1 MLNES
6 LERLSKIGSPQS
18 IAFVAR
24 WLSEDV
30 TSVNTLKSYANST
43 AGIKIS
49 EVEPILLL
57 LESMDLIKIIDNSY
71 IDGAAALKSKYNQG
85 EERFQDWFID
95 KFIEFALD
103 NAIIDIDSI
112 TYSIDH
118 NAFILSATTIKPRQH
133 ACYRNIL
140 ISYDVITLLS
150 DAKYLVNYK
159 LDKAIKMPKRH
170 RHITEKQLLHK
181 LDEQREQ
188 GERGEMFVLEYE
200 KTRISNPSLQANIQR
215 ISIID
220 VSAGYD
226 IVSYQSNDST
236 KIDRFIEVKTYK
248 GNEHFHWSQN
258 EIDTA
263 QLMGD
268 SYFIYLVD
276 NDCVDKDDYEPIIIQ
291 NPIEVLKQSCNWKCS
306 PDSYEVE
313 RITGIEALV
322 KSAATNSSELDTQKT
337 GLPVDSSST
346 SQQTLILKELINEA
360 VTMDNQTLNVMETLL
375 GRLNDKHNG
384 QYKDYIKQIR
394 LASDT
399 RNNHRGA
406 TTIFN
411 NPNIETLE
419 NFGTYV
425 DRSVNIDNGK
435 IIR

>member
-43 AGIKIS
+43 TGIKNS

-71 IDGAAALKSKYNQG
+71 IDGAAALKSKWNQG

-103 NAIIDIDSI
+103 NAIINIDSI

-150 DAKYLVNYK
+150 DARYLVNYK

-200 KTRISNPSLQANIQR
+200 KRRISNPSLQANIQR

-236 KIDRFIEVKTYK
+236 KIDRFIEVKTFK

-291 NPIEVLKQSCNWKCS
+291 NPKEVLESSCNWKCS

-322 KSAATNSSELDTQKT
+322 KSAASNSSALENHQTSLLADPSFSNQKNL
-337 GLPVDSSST
+337 G
-346 SQQTLILKELINEA
+346 LKELINEA

-375 GRLNDKHNG
+375 GRLNDKYGG
-384 QYKDYIKQIR
+384 QYKDYIKEIR

-399 RNNHRGA
+399 RNNHRRP
-406 TTIFN
+406 TTIIN
-411 NPNIETLE
+411 NPNIEKLE

-425 DRSVNIDNGK
+425 DSSVNIENGNSTK
-435 IIR
+435 